1 MSGCRRAGHI
11 TGCIAGHILCV
22 VCLGVFIYTIGIN
35 IHLSIHICYAED
47 LSEQKTEDNNNP
59 PYGITDINS
68 SDYKDIDKTIK
79 KETGLD
85 ISYGKIMQ
93 SLISGGNG
101 LEQIKDIS
109 AYITEVVKTGRNEVV
124 QVVCLCIFSAVLNVL
139 TPLFNEKQLKDTAAG
154 IISVSLV
161 TILLSVFMGVFMIA
175 QDAVTSLINIYKV
188 ISMVFF
194 PAVCATG
201 SPLSAAGYYQIVI
214 WMMAAA
220 DIFIRNI
227 LMNLNRVYVCVS
239 LCDCVDKEA
248 HFSKLCGFIQKGIK
262 WCGYTMMTVFMG
274 LNGIKSIINPVK
286 DSINTSYVYKAV
298 SIIPGIGDAA
308 SMLSQTVIASSSL
321 IKNTI
326 GAAGVIA
333 LVLCMSFPVIKLVV
347 ISCIYQGV
355 AAVMEPVAD
364 KRIIRAVQALT
375 SAVGCLTYLVII
387 SSVLFI
393 LTIVIVCI
401 ATGR

>member
-1 MSGCRRAGHI
+1 
-11 TGCIAGHILCV
+11 
-22 VCLGVFIYTIGIN
+22 
-35 IHLSIHICYAED
+35 
-47 LSEQKTEDNNNP
+47 
-59 PYGITDINS
+59 
-68 SDYKDIDKTIK
+68 
-79 KETGLD
+79 
-85 ISYGKIMQ
+85 
-93 SLISGGNG
+93 
-101 LEQIKDIS
+101 
-109 AYITEVVKTGRNEVV
+109 
-124 QVVCLCIFSAVLNVL
+124 
-139 TPLFNEKQLKDTAAG
+139 
-154 IISVSLV
+154 
-161 TILLSVFMGVFMIA
+161 
-175 QDAVTSLINIYKV
+175 
-188 ISMVFF
+188 
-194 PAVCATG
+194 
-201 SPLSAAGYYQIVI
+201 
-214 WMMAAA
+214 
-220 DIFIRNI
+220 
-227 LMNLNRVYVCVS
+227 MNLNRVYVCVS

>member
-1 MSGCRRAGHI
+1 
-11 TGCIAGHILCV
+11 
-22 VCLGVFIYTIGIN
+22 
-35 IHLSIHICYAED
+35 
-47 LSEQKTEDNNNP
+47 
-59 PYGITDINS
+59 
-68 SDYKDIDKTIK
+68 
-79 KETGLD
+79 
-85 ISYGKIMQ
+85 
-93 SLISGGNG
+93 
-101 LEQIKDIS
+101 
-109 AYITEVVKTGRNEVV
+109 
-124 QVVCLCIFSAVLNVL
+124 
-139 TPLFNEKQLKDTAAG
+139 
-154 IISVSLV
+154 
-161 TILLSVFMGVFMIA
+161 
-175 QDAVTSLINIYKV
+175 
-188 ISMVFF
+188 
-194 PAVCATG
+194 
-201 SPLSAAGYYQIVI
+201 
-214 WMMAAA
+214 
-220 DIFIRNI
+220 
-227 LMNLNRVYVCVS
+227 
-239 LCDCVDKEA
+239 
-248 HFSKLCGFIQKGIK
+248 
-262 WCGYTMMTVFMG
+262 MTVFMG

-308 SMLSQTVIASSSL
+308 SMLSQTVLASSLLS
-321 IKNTI
+321 KNTI